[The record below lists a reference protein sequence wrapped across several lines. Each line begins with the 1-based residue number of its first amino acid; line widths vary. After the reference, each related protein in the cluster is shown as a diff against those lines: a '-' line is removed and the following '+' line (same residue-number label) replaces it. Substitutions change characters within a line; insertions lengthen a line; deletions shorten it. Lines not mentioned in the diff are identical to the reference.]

1 MAHLE
6 PQHLADLRPSG
17 NQVDFAG
24 TKKMDESFSESS
36 IGPRTLP
43 LIEVVG
49 PFISRPIYGMIHQC
63 TLWVAG

>member
-36 IGPRTLP
+36 ISVKAQLGQ
-43 LIEVVG
+43 EH
-49 PFISRPIYGMIHQC
+49 FH
-63 TLWVAG
+63 